1 MDVPEVVEFA
11 EVLKLNGLDQ
21 LIVDFGVIE
30 GVQLVPVLQL
40 VLLGRVLF

>member
-11 EVLKLNGLDQ
+11 EVLEFNGLDQ

-30 GVQLVPVLQL
+30 CVQLAPVLQL